1 MNEIDW
7 RFVAILALIAAVM
20 FWAAYEN
27 LRSRVMIVAV
37 AERGERTRAELVHM
51 IESRNIVDAEVA
63 GHA

>member
-1 MNEIDW
+1 MTDIDW
-7 RFVAILALIAAVM
+7 RFVAILALVAAVM

-51 IESRNIVDAEVA
+51 IEARDATMEVA